1 VDIIMTDLTTRLQQL
16 SPSKLKLLS
25 LLRSKQDGA
34 VKRYPLSYAQQRL
47 WFIDQLDPG
56 NPTYNLAVGLL
67 LTGNLDE
74 TVLQRSVS
82 EIVRRHESLRT
93 SFPTR
98 QGEPCQEVAPAGD
111 LPIEKLDLRDLEEQE
126 RQTSVKQLVLEK
138 TQTRC
143 ICCNCSSKSM
153 YFWW

>member
-1 VDIIMTDLTTRLQQL
+1 ML
-16 SPSKLKLLS
+16 SKGYGLLIS
-25 LLRSKQDGA
+25 LIPVVL
-34 VKRYPLSYAQQRL
+34 
-47 WFIDQLDPG
+47 
-56 NPTYNLAVGLL
+56 TYNLAVGLL

-126 RQTSVKQLVLEK
+126 RQNER
-138 TQTRC
+138 QTTGSGK
-143 ICCNCSSKSM
+143 NADQV
-153 YFWW
+153 